1 MISRSVLHE
10 VIGRALTDR
19 KFRDELLRD
28 PMLATDGYALSREE
42 RELIVSLRATS
53 LEELSRKLAEHDMEG
68 SERAAERL
76 GREAVRDS

>member
-1 MISRSVLHE
+1 MFSRSVVQQL
-10 VIGRALTDR
+10 IGRALTDR
-19 KFRDELLRD
+19 RFREELLAD

-42 RELIVSLRATS
+42 RVLIVSLRATS

-68 SERAAERL
+68 SERAAERS